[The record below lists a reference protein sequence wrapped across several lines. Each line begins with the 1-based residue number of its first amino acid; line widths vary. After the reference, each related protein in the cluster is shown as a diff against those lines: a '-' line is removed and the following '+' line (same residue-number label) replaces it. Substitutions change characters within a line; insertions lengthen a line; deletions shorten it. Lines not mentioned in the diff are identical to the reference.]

1 MIFKYLHLPKFLY
14 LCIVT
19 ICLIAAILIAL
30 YLKFTPAHK
39 EDEYELPIPVMEDS
53 FSNTLVLLGKIEPYR
68 IITLYAPFEGTVQSL
83 TVNNGDR
90 VKMNDHLLTLDKRK
104 LDVQLREALTDKLR
118 AQKSVQELIHWN
130 TSPEMLTAQR
140 NIAQLKRTL
149 SRIHS
154 QEDASIKLFEKGIIP
169 RQELDDITLQRQTL
183 ETELKAAQEDHH
195 QLSTQAQGEVREI
208 AEMTLLNAIEKYDEL
223 LKLRAKQKITAPIN
237 GTVIFTAK
245 PSQTT
250 DRPTTIDAGVHVS
263 AGQMLLQLASSENFK
278 ITSFVSEHDLH
289 QIKTGQIVTVTG
301 DGLNQHTLH
310 GSIENINEHAEPNDD
325 ITEPASFAITVTLND
340 IPATIRPYIRSGM
353 LVTITIIT

>member
-1 MIFKYLHLPKFLY
+1 MIFKYLRLPKFLY

-19 ICLIAAILIAL
+19 SCLVAAILIAL
-30 YLKFTPAHK
+30 YLKFVPAPK
-39 EDEYELPIPVMEDS
+39 ENEYELPIPVIEDT
-53 FSNTLVLLGKIEPYR
+53 FSNKLVLLGKIEPYR
-68 IITLYAPFEGTVQSL
+68 VVSLYAPFEGTVQSL

-140 NIAQLKRTL
+140 NITQLKRTI

-154 QEDASIKLFEKGIIP
+154 QEDASLKLFEKGIIP

-195 QLSTQAQGEVREI
+195 KLSTQAQGEVREI
-208 AEMTLLNAIEKYDEL
+208 AEMALMNATEKYDDL
-223 LKLRAKQKITAPIN
+223 LKLRANQKITAPIN

-250 DRPTTIDAGVHVS
+250 DRPTTIETGAHVS

-278 ITSFVSEHDLH
+278 IISFVSEHDLH
-289 QIKTGQIVTVTG
+289 QIKTGQIVTITG
-301 DGLNQHTLH
+301 DGLKQHTLH
-310 GSIENINEHAEPNDD
+310 GSIESISEHAEPADD
-325 ITEPASFAITVTLND
+325 ITEPASFAITVALD
-340 IPATIRPYIRSGM
+340 KIPANIRPYIRAGM
-353 LVTITIIT
+353 LVTVTVIT